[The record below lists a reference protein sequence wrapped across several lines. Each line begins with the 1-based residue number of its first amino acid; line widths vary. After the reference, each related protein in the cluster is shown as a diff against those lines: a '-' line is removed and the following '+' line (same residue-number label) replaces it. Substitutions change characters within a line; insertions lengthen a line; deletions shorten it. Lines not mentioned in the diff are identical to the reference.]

1 MATKKTNGEGS
12 IYYSESK
19 KLYEGKITIG
29 FDSNGKQIRKSVYAK
44 KKTDVVQKL
53 NKLKSDLL
61 NNDITQNNNAT
72 IYEIAKQYI
81 NNQYEA
87 NQVSAST
94 LLRNKNTLAIIDKLD
109 LAHIPIQK
117 VTNSQLSNELLKIKD
132 YSNSIISKVYGL
144 LSTSYNQA
152 VINNI
157 VKSNPFLIKDAIL
170 RVKSNKE
177 NKKVEALTIDE
188 QKAFINELE
197 KSNDEYKDVFYIAM
211 YTGARIGEIL
221 ALFGSNI
228 NLETNYI
235 AINKTLTKSENEK
248 PVVGKTTKTYAGT
261 REIPITKHL
270 LPIISKYAN
279 NKDELIFT
287 KNNKIINPS
296 TINMH
301 FKKICKDANIRALI
315 NPNKKVYKK
324 AGIINVNLKTS
335 SVNTHML
342 RHTFATRCIEAG
354 VSAVALSRILGHKD
368 IQTTLNTYTSVFN
381 KFKEDELAK
390 INKYFDTI

>member
-1 MATKKTNGEGS
+1 MATRKTNGEGS
-12 IYYSESK
+12 IYYKEWK
-19 KLYEGKITIG
+19 KLYEGKVTLGI
-29 FDSNGKQIRKSVYAK
+29 DSDGKLIRKSVYGK
-44 KKTDVVQKL
+44 KKTDVVQKM
-53 NKLKSDLL
+53 NELKAEFID
-61 NNDITQNNNAT
+61 NDFTQNNNAT
-72 IYEIAKQYI
+72 IYDIAKQYI
-81 NNQYEA
+81 ETRYKA
-87 NQVSAST
+87 NQISSVS
-94 LLRNKNTLAIIDKLD
+94 LLRSKNTLNIINTLEFV
-109 LAHIPIQK
+109 HIPIQK
-117 VTNSQLSNELLKIKD
+117 VTNSQISDELLNITD
-132 YSNSIISKVYGL
+132 YSNSVISKVYGL
-144 LSTSYNQA
+144 LSTAYNQA

-188 QKAFINELE
+188 QKAFIKELE
-197 KSNDEYKDVFYIAM
+197 HTKDEYRDIFYVAL

-221 ALFGSNI
+221 ALFSSNI

-235 AINKTLTKSENEK
+235 TINKTLTKNENEK
-248 PVVGKTTKTYAGT
+248 PSIGKTTKTYAGN

-270 LPIISKYAN
+270 LPIISKYSN

-287 KNNKIINPS
+287 KNNKIIDPT
-296 TINMH
+296 TINTH
-301 FKKICKDANIRALI
+301 FKKICKDANIRTLI

-381 KFKEDELAK
+381 KFKEDELNK
-390 INKYFDTI
+390 INNYLDNI

>member
-1 MATKKTNGEGS
+1 MASKKTNGEGS
-12 IYYSESK
+12 IIYRESK
-19 KLYEGKITIG
+19 KLYEGRITIG
-29 FDSNGKQIRKSVYAK
+29 FDSTGKQLRKSVYAK
-44 KKTDVVQKL
+44 TKTKL
-53 NKLKSDLL
+53 IEKMNKLKAEFI
-61 NNDITQNNNAT
+61 NNDISQNNNVT
-72 IYEIAKQYI
+72 IYEIAKHYLETR
-81 NNQYEA
+81 YKA
-87 NQVSAST
+87 NQISLVS
-94 LLRNKNTLAIIDKLD
+94 LLRGRNTLNIINTLEFV
-109 LAHIPIQK
+109 HIPIQK
-117 VTNSQLSNELLKIKD
+117 VTNNQISNELLNITD
-132 YSNSIISKVYGL
+132 YSNSVISKIYGL
-144 LSTSYNQA
+144 LSTAYNQA

-177 NKKVEALTIDE
+177 NKKIEALTIDE

-197 KSNDEYKDVFYIAM
+197 RTKDEYRDVFYVAI

-235 AINKTLTKSENEK
+235 TINKTLTKSENEK
-248 PVVGKTTKTYAGT
+248 PVIGKTTKTYAGT

-270 LPIISKYAN
+270 IPIISKYASD
-279 NKDELIFT
+279 KDELIFT
-287 KNNKIINPS
+287 KNNKIIDPS
-296 TINMH
+296 TINTH
-301 FKKICKDANIRALI
+301 FKKICKDANIKTLI

-381 KFKEDELAK
+381 KFKEDELNK
-390 INKYFDTI
+390 INIYLDII